1 MLAIGIM
8 AIMSLGLV
16 GMMGGSDD
24 LEADE
29 RDVAAELPEEETD
42 VTEVVDIPLA
52 EEPDSDPAES
62 EPTDAAN
69 AQPEVAEAPLA
80 PEPVTVLQAN
90 GEEIQASLV
99 LSDGPTTGE
108 DADRTFV
115 LTAPEGENSITVE
128 YDDETT
134 YAIEYNADT
143 STVFAAL
150 NSNISGPEG
159 VVTREVIDKVDS
171 AGTPFTETLVSQE
184 FGGSPQIVLHIDDT
198 YVGDHVAEI
207 DLTNPN
213 ASLDF
218 FFTRMEAGVHLVYDE
233 VDTTNGDSFVTTRT
247 LYVIET
253 PLGVAE
259 VSDEAKE
266 GIIENGIDPDNEARL
281 IAQVNLGYSE
291 LTSQSGTG
299 DEGPF
304 SQSITNFINEEP
316 VINTNFFWL
325 TDNAEEELV
334 EDETGPNVWIGVP
347 DDQVGV
353 AANTGLVLEPGETF
367 TPTSGT
373 QTESTSTQTDQELA
387 AQEDTSGLS
396 TQELTQSELDRATDL
411 LDDANQNLEDLGVR
425 I

>member
-24 LEADE
+24 VETDE
-29 RDVAAELPEEETD
+29 QDVAAELPEEETD

-52 EEPDSDPAES
+52 EEPDSDLVES
-62 EPTDAAN
+62 ETADSAD
-69 AQPEVAEAPLA
+69 AQPEVAAAPLP
-80 PEPVTVLQAN
+80 PEPVIVLQAN
-90 GEEIQASLV
+90 GEEIDVSQV

-115 LTAPEGENSITVE
+115 LTAPEGENSINVE

-134 YAIEYNADT
+134 YAIEYNSDT

-150 NSNISGPEG
+150 NSNITGPEG
-159 VVTREVIDKVDS
+159 VETREVIEKVDS

-184 FGGSPQIVLHIDDT
+184 FEGTPQIILHVDSS

-218 FFTRMEAGVHLVYDE
+218 FFTRMESGVHLVYDE
-233 VDTTNGDSFVTTRT
+233 VDTSNGDSFVTTRT

-259 VSDEAKE
+259 VPDDAKE
-266 GIIENGIDPDNEARL
+266 GIIENGFDPDNEARL
-281 IAQVNLGYSE
+281 IAQINLGYSE

-299 DEGPF
+299 NEGPF
-304 SQSITNFINEEP
+304 AQSITNFINENP

-367 TPTSGT
+367 TATST
-373 QTESTSTQTDQELA
+373 PQTESTSTQTDQTLTT
-387 AQEDTSGLS
+387 QEDTSGNTAQGQ
-396 TQELTQSELDRATDL
+396 TQTELDRATDL
-411 LDDANQNLEDLGVR
+411 LNGANQNLEDLGVR
-425 I
+425 F